1 VESVEQR
8 LFAILYLDEDVDTD
22 LVAPLRQRGYEVY
35 CVRDVGTRQRDDP
48 EQIVFAAERGWAI
61 VTHNVEHF
69 QNWHNQWMAEGKEH
83 AGIIVSK
90 RMEIGRMLRALPNL
104 LDRVSA
110 GEILNQL
117 LYLQNFE

>member
-1 VESVEQR
+1 VEKVEPR
-8 LFAILYLDEDVDTD
+8 LFVVLYLDEDVDVD
-22 LVAPLRQRGYEVY
+22 LVPPLRREEYEVY

-48 EQIVFAAERGWAI
+48 EQLTFAAERGWTI
-61 VTHNVEHF
+61 LTHNVKDF
-69 QNWHNQWMAEGKEH
+69 RRWHSQWMAEGKEH

-90 RMEIGRMLRALPNL
+90 RMEIGRMLRALLNL

-110 GEILNQL
+110 DEMRNQL